1 MNIERKLQK
10 NHEEMIIAFDNSLLW
25 ILTSYQNLRNPQ
37 VITNNLN
44 IFNMFDNPDKCEKN
58 DEVEELLLIIE
69 NFYYSNDYEI
79 DIIPQY
85 IDTEDLNLKISM
97 IKNSFNPEILDEK
110 REKSI
115 ELMDNYFDKIYDKF
129 DKRKNSIIQN
139 WEISNNS

>member
-25 ILTSYQNLRNPQ
+25 ILTSYHNLRHPQ

-58 DEVEELLLIIE
+58 DEIEDLLLIIE
-69 NFYYSNDYEI
+69 NFYYSSDYEI
-79 DIIPQY
+79 DIISQY

-97 IKNSFNPEILDEK
+97 IENSFNPEILDEK

-115 ELMDNYFDKIYDKF
+115 ELMDDYFDKIYAKF
-129 DKRKNSIIQN
+129 EQRKDAIIRN

>member
-25 ILTSYQNLRNPQ
+25 ILTSYHNLRHPQ

-58 DEVEELLLIIE
+58 DEIEDLLLIIE

-79 DIIPQY
+79 DIISQY

-97 IKNSFNPEILDEK
+97 IENSFNPEILDEK

-115 ELMDNYFDKIYDKF
+115 ELMDDYFDKIYAKF
-129 DKRKNSIIQN
+129 EQRKDAIIRN

>member
-1 MNIERKLQK
+1 MNIERKLQE

-25 ILTSYQNLRNPQ
+25 ILTSYHNLRHPQ

-44 IFNMFDNPDKCEKN
+44 IFNMFDNPEKCEKN
-58 DEVEELLLIIE
+58 DEIEDLLLIIE

-79 DIIPQY
+79 DIISQY

-97 IKNSFNPEILDEK
+97 IEKSFNSEILDEK

-115 ELMDNYFDKIYDKF
+115 ELIDDYFDKIYAKF
-129 DKRKNSIIQN
+129 EQRKDAIIRN